1 MHNLNTWQMNTRG
14 QQDKQTDIG
23 TDTAR
28 TFTFNAVCAMLLVA
42 EVQLMALLLLLLLL
56 LLQDHIDQPATLTD
70 LSMSFAHPRHVARII
85 GRAAEPLQIF

>member
-42 EVQLMALLLLLLLL
+42 EVQLMALLLLLLL
-56 LLQDHIDQPATLTD
+56 QDHIDQPATLTD